1 VQRPVAQH
9 CIALPAPA
17 GSQVTVL
24 PGRRRVAQATNSS
37 NMRVTRAAV
46 RASGS
51 PCARPRAPG
60 GALNLNAATN
70 VTVMSS
76 VLLGNEAQNGGGV
89 CIQTCGHASF
99 FDNSFTSNWADKSG
113 GGLFQLK
120 CSGAPRASW
129 GPTLR
134 PQRPVLPLHVDT
146 MTVNAAAERADIGGE
161 MHVLGAC
168 INTVKCPLVFRSR
181 P

>member
-1 VQRPVAQH
+1 M
-9 CIALPAPA
+9 
-17 GSQVTVL
+17 TVL

-120 CSGAPRASW
+120 CSGAPRASR

-134 PQRPVLPLHVDT
+134 PHSAPSYHCMLTVSNTDT
-146 MTVNAAAERADIGGE
+146 AAERADRGGANN
-161 MHVLGAC
+161 AC
-168 INTVKCPLVFRSR
+168 PGRPYKYRKLSINIP
-181 P
+181 